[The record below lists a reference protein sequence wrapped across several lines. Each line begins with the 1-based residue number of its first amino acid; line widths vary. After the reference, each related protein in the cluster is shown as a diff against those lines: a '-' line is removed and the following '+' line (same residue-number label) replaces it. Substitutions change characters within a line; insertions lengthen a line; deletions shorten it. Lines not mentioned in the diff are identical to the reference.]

1 MQRMDKNVG
10 GMDRNARLVV
20 GPVLAVVGLV
30 LLAGLVSIGQGM
42 LYTVV
47 VPALLLVVGVVLS
60 VTGYTQKCPL
70 NSLLGVNTCPAR

>member
-1 MQRMDKNVG
+1 MDKNVG